1 MTPLEQIRE
10 KLLIDEDL
18 TGNVEGLRMMTKV
31 SHLYHSKGMVQTDI
45 AQKLGLSQA
54 RVSRLLSTAEE
65 KGIVRRIVVAPLGL
79 FSEIERRV
87 EEKFGLDHVHIVD
100 SAGENEEE
108 LMDSLGMALAS
119 VFHLMPIEGKTI
131 GFTSWSRSLRSF
143 VYSLS
148 PFPRVGASKI
158 IEMLGGVG
166 QPSLQHI
173 ATSAT
178 ESFGK
183 LTNAETIF
191 LRVPGVVS
199 SVLMRQA
206 LLESDSHARQ
216 ALMEFEALDIA
227 LVGIGTAD
235 ASAHINQ
242 ESNFFS
248 TEQFEQAQAAG
259 AVAEINLR
267 FIDQQGRPVNT
278 NLDDLVLGVSLDQLR
293 KVKLKIGVSGGP
305 SKLNATL
312 AVANGKW
319 VDVLVTDSDTANFLL
334 EN

>member
-1 MTPLEQIRE
+1 M
-10 KLLIDEDL
+10 IDENL
-18 TGNVEGLRMMTKV
+18 TGNVESLRMMTKV

-45 AQKLGLSQA
+45 ARKLGLSQA
-54 RVSRLLSTAEE
+54 RVSRLLSAAEE
-65 KGIVRRIVVAPLGL
+65 KGIVRRIVVSPAGL
-79 FSEIERRV
+79 FSEVERKI
-87 EEKFGLDHVHIVD
+87 EEKFGLDQVHIVD

-108 LMDSLGMALAS
+108 LTDSLGMALAS
-119 VFHLMPIEGKTI
+119 VFHLMPIEGKSI

-148 PFPRVGASKI
+148 PFPRVSATKV

-166 QPSLQHI
+166 QPTLQHM

-183 LTNAETIF
+183 LTNAETVF

-199 SVLMRQA
+199 SVLMKQA
-206 LLESDSHARQ
+206 LLEGDSHARQ
-216 ALMEFEALDIA
+216 AIMDFDSLDIA

-235 ASAHINQ
+235 PSAHINE

-248 TEQFEQAQAAG
+248 TEQFVKAQKAG
-259 AVAEINLR
+259 AVGEINLR
-267 FIDQQGRPVNT
+267 FIDSQGNPVMT
-278 NLDDLVLGVSLDQLR
+278 DLDDLVIGVSLEQLK
-293 KVKLKIGVSGGP
+293 KVELKIGVSGG
-305 SKLNATL
+305 SLKRGATL
-312 AVANGKW
+312 AVAKGKW

-334 EN
+334 DN